1 MLLLLTILAILNM
14 KNSKNDS
21 KKIDFAVVWD
31 GIKSFAR
38 KAGRTAARPVLLL
51 WFVMRSDSTP
61 RKDKLLILA
70 AIAYV
75 VLPIDLISAKRIPI
89 LGWIDEVTSI
99 AVAIRKMCDRITPEI
114 EREADAVLDRWFVE
128 YTDYV
133 EIEG

>member
-1 MLLLLTILAILNM
+1 MLLIITILALLNM
-14 KNSKNDS
+14 KNPQNDS

-61 RKDKLLILA
+61 RKDKLMILA

-89 LGWIDEVTSI
+89 IGWIDEVTSI
-99 AVAIRKMCDRITPEI
+99 AVAVQKMADRITPEI
-114 EREADAVLDRWFVE
+114 EREADAVLDRWFAE
-128 YTDYV
+128 YTEYE

>member
-1 MLLLLTILAILNM
+1 MLLLITILALLNM
-14 KNSKNDS
+14 KNPQNDS

-31 GIKSFAR
+31 GIKRFAR
-38 KAGRTAARPVLLL
+38 KAGRAAARPVLLL

-61 RKDKLLILA
+61 REDKLMILA

-99 AVAIRKMCDRITPEI
+99 GVAVKKMADRITPEI
-114 EREADAVLDRWFVE
+114 EREADTVLDRWFAE

-133 EIEG
+133 EIEN

>member
-1 MLLLLTILAILNM
+1 MLLLITILALLNM
-14 KNSKNDS
+14 KNPQNDS

-31 GIKSFAR
+31 CIRRFAR
-38 KAGRTAARPVLLL
+38 KAGRAAARPVLLL

-61 RKDKLLILA
+61 REDKLMILA

-89 LGWIDEVTSI
+89 LGWLDEVTSI
-99 AVAIRKMCDRITPEI
+99 TVAVKKMADRITPEI
-114 EREADAVLDRWFVE
+114 EREADTVLDRWFAE

-133 EIEG
+133 EIED

>member
-99 AVAIRKMCDRITPEI
+99 AVAIRKMSDRITPAI

>member
-1 MLLLLTILAILNM
+1 MLLLITILAILNM
-14 KNSKNDS
+14 KNPQNDS
-21 KKIDFAVVWD
+21 QKIDFSAVWD

-61 RKDKLLILA
+61 RKDKLMILA

-89 LGWIDEVTSI
+89 IGWIDEVTSI
-99 AVAIRKMCDRITPEI
+99 AVAVQKMSDRITPEI

-128 YTDYV
+128 YTEFE